1 MKQLLGKLCLK
12 PTRKEN
18 PPFPGEAPRSAAACR
33 RICDSDGADLR
44 RARGPGRQ
52 QAAAL
57 RRRLRRG
64 EMELDSNA
72 QGLTVLERLALIMI
86 LFLLSGAT
94 LLAQTVRETPLA
106 EEALT
111 RMLARYREIDTLSA
125 RFTHRF
131 GHNLEQEEQGFL
143 LLKKPAKMYWEYEIP
158 RKKIFV
164 ADGRRA
170 FFYVPDDRQVF
181 ESELQLDTAETPLLF
196 LFGNED
202 VRHTYRAEYEM
213 IEPSLQASN
222 LLLRLTPRVPRG
234 EFTHVLLEI
243 DPDSYL
249 IVRLVVVEPVGN
261 ENHYLLREIQ
271 ENIKLP
277 DRHFRFKVP
286 AGVERIRQAPSP

>member
-1 MKQLLGKLCLK
+1 MKLDPNAQCLPLARLPLIVILLLLLGA
-12 PTRKEN
+12 PTL
-18 PPFPGEAPRSAAACR
+18 SA
-33 RICDSDGADLR
+33 
-44 RARGPGRQ
+44 Q
-52 QAAAL
+52 KVQ
-57 RRRLRRG
+57 
-64 EMELDSNA
+64 
-72 QGLTVLERLALIMI
+72 
-86 LFLLSGAT
+86 
-94 LLAQTVRETPLA
+94 ETPLA
-106 EEALT
+106 EDAIT

-125 RFTHRF
+125 KFTHRLV

-202 VRHTYRAEYEM
+202 VRHAYRAEYEM
-213 IEPSLQASN
+213 SEPAWQASN
-222 LLLRLTPRVPRG
+222 LLLRLTPRVPKA

-243 DPDSYL
+243 DPVSYL
-249 IVRLVVVEPVGN
+249 ILRLVVVEPVGN

-277 DRHFRFKVP
+277 DRQFRFKVP
-286 AGVERIRQAPSP
+286 AGVERIRPTPNESSPGTIKE